1 MFDQPFYKKHAT
13 AWKSWCKLQIRYCEF
28 MEEVRTSN
36 LNRPLTTVDVAQ
48 VYTMA
53 LRKRTMALLYAGDFR
68 SLLEDAASVVT
79 DATLEEM
86 GKAQDQLVLD
96 YTNKLGDFIR
106 HRKRAIDCTP
116 PGPSPSAVHHTD
128 NPPPTLANMQAQ
140 QGLAQPVELQPIQQP
155 LHANLPSHLPV
166 HHTGDT
172 VNSGRAQLPCNM
184 PAAPQLMQ
192 TQLAPFAMQ
201 MPAWAPMMGMPS
213 IQAQQGPAQLM
224 QPQLAQDAMQ
234 ASMMLQHMQHMHVQ
248 QMQQMQQMQQ
258 HMQMAENQQLKA
270 QVEQLDRTLRRVH
283 STVIDSTFSSSHA
296 AMLHGGMIQQQTQ
309 AILVSQRTSAVLHNQ
324 PPLHGP
330 RVVAQSPP
338 RQLTAMARHA
348 ALPSPPNATIEV
360 GVLSNTMHITHI
372 GRDSVHVVLCITL
385 PEDPAF
391 EESWVIPNGFFP
403 PLTTFKVQQWS
414 TWLGKALEAASF
426 ESILNDWDNGISIV
440 NPGEGHT
447 TIAPLRYLEL
457 AHVDIASNWRYA
469 NGCSKILGYMK
480 GIVFALHMRVVGGRR
495 LDDAADITHEPMELS
510 AAKADLLVACKT
522 DAAAIA
528 KWGMSALAK
537 KIRLLPMHGKPSDYQ
552 KGKEVQFALMY

>member
-155 LHANLPSHLPV
+155 LHANLPSHAPV

-172 VNSGRAQLPCNM
+172 VNSGQQPGRAQLPCNM
-184 PAAPQLMQ
+184 PVAPQLMQ

-248 QMQQMQQMQQ
+248 QMQQMQQHMQMQQ
-258 HMQMAENQQLKA
+258 YMQMAENQQLKA

-348 ALPSPPNATIEV
+348 ALPSPPNVTHQHLVRRWNGALATAARQLAFQPPNETDQATIEV

-372 GRDSVHVVLCITL
+372 GRDSVPVVLCITL

-403 PLTTFKVQQWS
+403 PLTTFKVNQWS

-426 ESILNDWDNGISIV
+426 ESILNDWDNGINIV

-480 GIVFALHMRVVGGRR
+480 GIVFALHMRVVG
-495 LDDAADITHEPMELS
+495 E
-510 AAKADLLVACKT
+510 
-522 DAAAIA
+522 
-528 KWGMSALAK
+528 W
-537 KIRLLPMHGKPSDYQ
+537 Q
-552 KGKEVQFALMY
+552 KVG